1 MKSVSLF
8 NEFTAHRNWVFVL
21 FNQFQNQPIY
31 NIPLRIYISERCT
44 LYMYYNKQ
52 KVFLFTFFPFRT
64 FAIYCKKSLLV
75 FRFLVKYT
83 NMCEFLKKHCYGI
96 AFQKVN
102 FV

>member
-31 NIPLRIYISERCT
+31 NIPLPIYISERCT

-52 KVFLFTFFPFRT
+52 KVFFFYFFSIPHICDLLQKKPFS
-64 FAIYCKKSLLV
+64 FSFFSKIH
-75 FRFLVKYT
+75 KY
-83 NMCEFLKKHCYGI
+83 
-96 AFQKVN
+96 V
-102 FV
+102 